1 MLGVFYPHSL
11 WYALH
16 RSFSNQETIEKEMFR
31 LKRIAAIFIALLF
44 LTSFSACSNTPT
56 VPEGET
62 PAPTKEAAATSVPTA
77 EPSAEPSPSPTP
89 EPAFIESDVSG
100 QLFSRNNVTAS
111 ITGIRFAA
119 NYAAYIDLSIENTS
133 SVPVR
138 VTQNGLYL
146 NDWSVQGVVENGD
159 GIAPG
164 ETRAVTIDINWVDDP
179 YAVYMNITHIS
190 SFGCNLIVSNSNT
203 GETIYEHQD
212 LNVAV
217 PDAEPAPDPLEGA
230 ESVYED
236 GNLAVYLQGIDGT
249 LQNVRVILYKQ
260 PTAKWKSATVDPVYA
275 GYTNLVNSTY
285 PLNAG
290 KYLLLALD
298 GSDVMAAQNITDL
311 KELKLYITLN
321 LFDGRLNR
329 PVIATITDPN
339 ITETKLAA
347 PDPGPIV
354 YQSELAYC
362 VLRNMG
368 VIQFEGHEAILL
380 DYENVTQNYIKQ
392 LDLTAFPSS
401 AIITVDGT
409 DYTLGMYCTYSFPT
423 THGYIM
429 LWPEDA
435 PDGTLSNATSATARL
450 KIARIHAGN
459 LDPIQDTGIFS
470 IDLKTK

>member
-1 MLGVFYPHSL
+1 ML
-11 WYALH
+11 
-16 RSFSNQETIEKEMFR
+16 R
-31 LKRIAAIFIALLF
+31 LKRIFAVLAALL
-44 LTSFSACSNTPT
+44 LLLSFTACSNTAAP
-56 VPEGET
+56 VEET
-62 PAPTKEAAATSVPTA
+62 AAPAQEAAATAAPTPEPTA
-77 EPSAEPSPSPTP
+77 EPTPSPTP
-89 EPAFIESDVSG
+89 EPAFIETAVSQ
-100 QLFSRNNVTAS
+100 QLFSRNKVTATV
-111 ITGIRFAA
+111 TGIRFSA
-119 NYAAYIDLSIENTS
+119 NYAAFIDLSVENAS
-133 SVPVR
+133 NVPVGI
-138 VTQNGLYL
+138 TQNGLYL

-159 GIAPG
+159 AIAPG
-164 ETRAVTIDINWVDDP
+164 ETRAVSIDFSWVDDP

-190 SFGCNLIVSNSNT
+190 SFDCNLIVSNSDT
-203 GETIYEHQD
+203 GETIYEHRG
-212 LNVAV
+212 LHLAV

-236 GNLAVYLQGIDGT
+236 GDLAVYLQGIDGT

-260 PTAKWKSATVDPVYA
+260 PAAKWKSATVDPVYA
-275 GYTNLVNSTY
+275 GYTNLVNGTY
-285 PLNAG
+285 PLDQG

-311 KELKLYITLN
+311 QELKLYITLN

-339 ITETKLAA
+339 AAQTKLDA
-347 PDPGPIV
+347 PDPGTIV

-368 VIQFEGHEAILL
+368 VIQFQGHEAILL

-401 AIITVDGT
+401 TLITVDGV
-409 DYTLGMYCTYSFPT
+409 DYTLGLYCTYSFPT

-429 LWPEDA
+429 LWPEGA
-435 PDGTLSNATSATARL
+435 PEGTLSGAASATVRL

-459 LDPIQDTGIFS
+459 LDPIQDTGLFS